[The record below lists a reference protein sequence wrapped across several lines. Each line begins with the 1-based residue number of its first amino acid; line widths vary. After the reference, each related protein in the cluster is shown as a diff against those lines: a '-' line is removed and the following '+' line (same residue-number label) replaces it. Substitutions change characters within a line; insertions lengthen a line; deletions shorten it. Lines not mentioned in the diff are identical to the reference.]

1 MHAMQREIILAP
13 LRGVTGLSFRKAY
26 CAHFSGLTRAVAPFI
41 ATVAGERVKP
51 EVLRSIDPSV
61 QPEGLPLIP
70 QVIGKSPEQLR
81 VMLREMQ
88 ALGYH
93 DVDLNA
99 GCPWP
104 FVAKKGRG
112 SGLLKDETVLAE
124 MLSAGCEVLGPGHFS
139 LKVRL
144 GLTDK
149 QLLLDRLPVILQFP
163 LRELCVHP
171 RTARQMYDGEADA
184 DAFARVAERVAG
196 SAIPLVYNGDIRTPA
211 DFERLSA
218 RFPQITR
225 WMIGRGVVANPFL
238 AESICEGR
246 DTRDLVRFKAWH
258 ADLVAAYAEGSS
270 GDHALLGHLKEQW
283 SYLSTGFDNGS
294 RLWDALKITRT
305 RAEFERVL
313 QLMPLR
319 FRP

>member
-1 MHAMQREIILAP
+1 MKNDIILAP

-26 CAHFSGLTRAVAPFI
+26 CAHFRGLTRAVAPFI
-41 ATVAGERVKP
+41 ATVAGDRVKP
-51 EVLRSIDPSV
+51 EVLRSIDPTV
-61 QPEGLPLIP
+61 QPAGLPLIP

-88 ALGYH
+88 ALGYQ

-112 SGLLKDETVLAE
+112 SGLLKDEAVLDE
-124 MLSAGCEVLGPGHFS
+124 MLAVGCEVLGPGHFS
-139 LKVRL
+139 IKVRL

-149 QLLLDRLPVILQFP
+149 ELLLTRLPTILKYP

-171 RTARQMYDGEADA
+171 RTAKQMYEGSADI
-184 DAFARVAERVAG
+184 DAFARVAEAVKEV
-196 SAIPLVYNGDIRTPA
+196 PLVYNGDIRTLA
-211 DFERLSA
+211 DYERLTS

-246 DTRDLVRFKAWH
+246 DTRDLGRFKAWH
-258 ADLVAAYAEGSS
+258 QDLVEAYAEGSS

-283 SYLSTGFDNGS
+283 SYLSTGFENGT

-313 QLMPLR
+313 SLMPLK
-319 FRP
+319 FIP

>member
-1 MHAMQREIILAP
+1 MENDIILAP

-26 CAHFSGLTRAVAPFI
+26 CAHFRGLTRAVAPFI
-41 ATVAGERVKP
+41 ATVAGDRVKP
-51 EVLRSIDPSV
+51 EVLRSIDPTV
-61 QPEGLPLIP
+61 QPAGLPLIP

-88 ALGYH
+88 ALGYQ

-112 SGLLKDETVLAE
+112 SGLLKDETVLDE
-124 MLSAGCEVLGPGHFS
+124 MLAVGCEVLGPGHFS
-139 LKVRL
+139 IKVRL

-149 QLLLDRLPVILQFP
+149 ELLLKRLPTILKYP

-171 RTARQMYDGEADA
+171 RTAKQMYEGSADV
-184 DAFARVAERVAG
+184 DAFARVAEAVK
-196 SAIPLVYNGDIRTPA
+196 AIPLVYNGDIRTLA
-211 DFERLSA
+211 DYKRLTN

-246 DTRDLVRFKAWH
+246 DTRDLGRFKAWH
-258 ADLVAAYAEGSS
+258 RDLVEAYAESSS

-283 SYLSTGFDNGS
+283 SYLSTGFENGT

-313 QLMPLR
+313 SLMPLK
-319 FRP
+319 FIP